1 MNLRLNINLKVPAIT
16 AGSFAIILM
25 LFIPFTLFAQ
35 GGSQIEII
43 NANSLEYDESL
54 GKNAKRLIGDVQ
66 FKHEDA
72 LMFCDSAYFYSESNS
87 MDAYGHV
94 RIEQG
99 DSLRLFGD
107 SLNYN
112 GTTKKALLRGHIRL
126 ENRDITL
133 TTNYLDYDR
142 TLNMAYYFGGGTVVS
157 QKENNTLVSELG
169 YYYTESKSFNFKKN
183 VVLTNP
189 EYTIEGDTLQ
199 YGSQSKIVNFLGPT
213 TITSKKDFIYCE
225 NGWYNT
231 NANTSKFFKNSY
243 LYSDNKIITGDTIY
257 YERETGYGRID
268 CNGAIND
275 TIEGLILEG
284 NVIELFQDRDS
295 VMITN
300 EALMM
305 QLFDADTLF
314 LHADTFKVST
324 QFIPNDSLPN
334 QTDTIRNLFAYHHAK
349 FFKTDMQG
357 KADSIVYNFSDSTVN
372 FYHDPVLWSE
382 TNQLTS
388 DFTYLQMKDGK
399 IDAIYLN
406 ENAFIIS
413 KADSLFDNFNQI
425 KGVNMIGYFND
436 SNQIQKIE
444 VIEEAET
451 IYYGRDEAGDYIGVN
466 KAEGTNMLV
475 FLDNNELSS
484 LTFIKDPEAVLYP
497 IKEPSPKDVLLKGF
511 NWRVKERPKNRF
523 DIYNN

>member
-1 MNLRLNINLKVPAIT
+1 MSAFGQETSN
-16 AGSFAIILM
+16 
-25 LFIPFTLFAQ
+25 
-35 GGSQIEII
+35 IEIL

-94 RIEQG
+94 KIVQG
-99 DSLRLFGD
+99 DSLRLYGD

-112 GTTKKALLRGHIRL
+112 GTTRKALLRGNIKL
-126 ENRDITL
+126 ENKDITL
-133 TTNYLDYDR
+133 TTSYLDYDR

-157 QKENNTLVSELG
+157 QKENNTLVSDLG
-169 YYYTESKSFNFKKN
+169 YYYTETKSFNFKKN

-189 EYTIEGDTLQ
+189 DYVIEGDTLR

-213 TITSKKDFIYCE
+213 TITSKDDFIYCE

-231 NANTSKFFKNSY
+231 SANTSKFFENSY
-243 LYSDNKIITGDTIY
+243 LYSDSKIITGDTVY

-268 CNGAIND
+268 NHGVIND
-275 TIEGLILEG
+275 TIEGLILQG
-284 NVIELFQDRDS
+284 NIIELFQDRDS
-295 VMITN
+295 IMITE

-305 QLFDADTLF
+305 QLFDIDTLF
-314 LHADTFKVST
+314 LHADTFKVSSR
-324 QFIPNDSLPN
+324 FIPNDSVPN
-334 QTDTIRNLFAYHHAK
+334 QMDTIRNLFAYNNAK

-357 KADSIVYNFSDSTVN
+357 RADSLVYNFTDSTVN
-372 FYHDPVLWSE
+372 FYHDPVLWSME
-382 TNQLTS
+382 NQLTS

-413 KADSLFDNFNQI
+413 KADTLFDYYNQI
-425 KGVNMIGYFND
+425 KGVDMIGHFND
-436 SNQIQKIE
+436 SNQLQKID
-444 VIEEAET
+444 VIEDAET
-451 IYYGRDEAGDYIGVN
+451 IYYGRDDAGDYIGVN
-466 KAEGTNMLV
+466 KAEGNNMLV

-497 IKEPSPKDVLLKGF
+497 IKEPSPKDVILNGF
-511 NWRVKERPKNRF
+511 NWRVEERPKNRL
-523 DIYNN
+523 DIFK